1 VVIASETSD
10 RTMRWSLQAL
20 SFTSGGRDI
29 AIERF
34 SAPYAGAQPAVLL
47 LHGADG
53 LQAGRH
59 YHLAAQ
65 VVATAGYHAFLLH
78 YLDGTGER
86 RASYSEIG
94 RNFPAWAETV
104 GDALSFVQ
112 QQNGVDPK
120 RLAVIGTSLGGG
132 LALSV
137 AAHDLR
143 VRALVTYF
151 GFLPDAVRHSAK
163 RLPPT
168 LVLHGARD
176 TMVPVSNAH
185 AIRTL
190 LERLQTAHEVHVYP
204 DQGHSFQGLAQLDAA
219 NRTAAFLRR
228 HL

>member
-1 VVIASETSD
+1 MGTSD
-10 RTMRWSLQAL
+10 RTIQPSLQAL
-20 SFTSGGRDI
+20 SFTSGGRNI
-29 AIERF
+29 TVEQF
-34 SAPYAGAQPAVLL
+34 SAPRAGAQPAVLL

-53 LQAGRH
+53 LKAGRH

-65 VVATAGYHAFLLH
+65 VVAAAGYHAFLLH
-78 YLDGTGER
+78 YLDRTGER

-94 RNFPAWAETV
+94 RHFPAWIDTV
-104 GDALSFVQ
+104 ADALSFVQ

-120 RLAVIGTSLGGG
+120 RLALIGTSLGGG

-137 AAHDLR
+137 GARDLR

-151 GFLPDAVRHSAK
+151 GFLPDSLGNSAK

-176 TMVPVSNAH
+176 TIVPVSNAH
-185 AIRTL
+185 AIRVL
-190 LERLQTAHEVHVYP
+190 LERLQEAHEVHVYP

-219 NRTAAFLRR
+219 NRTAAFLRG